1 MLPFASV
8 NDSQKEFTMATRR
21 WKPTNRANWRKTN
34 SRTQRTR
41 SFTKG
46 GRPWSAQEIAFLR
59 KYYRCNETKWVARQL
74 GRTAYSVRY
83 KASSLSIKKYN
94 PSQWKGN
101 HGVTS
106 PKPAQHRF
114 NRNQKTRYYAKPNR
128 RMARQARSRRRTRS
142 NRY

>member
-1 MLPFASV
+1 
-8 NDSQKEFTMATRR
+8 MATRR

-46 GRPWSAQEIAFLR
+46 GRPWSAQEISFLR

-101 HGVTS
+101 HGVTT
-106 PKPAQHRF
+106 PKPAQRAS
-114 NRNQKTRYYAKPNR
+114 RNQKTRYYAKQNR
-128 RMARQARSRRRTRS
+128 SMARQARSRRRTRS

>member
-1 MLPFASV
+1 
-8 NDSQKEFTMATRR
+8 MATRR
-21 WKPTNRANWRKTN
+21 WKPTNRANWRKSN

-41 SFTKG
+41 SFNKG

-59 KYYRCNETKWVARQL
+59 KFYRCNETKWVARQL

-83 KASSLSIKKYN
+83 KASSLNIRKYN

-106 PKPAQHRF
+106 PKPAQKRYGRSH
-114 NRNQKTRYYAKPNR
+114 KTRYYAQQIR
-128 RMARQARSRRRTRS
+128 RRQPRMARSRRITRT
-142 NRY
+142 NRW